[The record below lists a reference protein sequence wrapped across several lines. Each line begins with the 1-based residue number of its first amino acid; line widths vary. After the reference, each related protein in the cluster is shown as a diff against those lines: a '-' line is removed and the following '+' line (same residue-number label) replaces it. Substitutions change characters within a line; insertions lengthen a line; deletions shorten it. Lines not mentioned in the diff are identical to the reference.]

1 MGPVIPVS
9 CCFPH
14 NLVTA
19 PLSLAAGTGALD
31 LAHRL
36 HTQAFPPAST
46 HPFHP
51 AALAGGVSLRFIPEG
66 DRRPPSPPRQCLEA
80 TKRTERGSEG
90 GKAISLKKSSSFPSH
105 EREEEGEEG
114 DRARPPFRI
123 MLLCRIFSSSP
134 FFAAR
139 LRRGRHCNGLLWPPS
154 RIYSGLS
161 PSLGATAQENFL
173 PPLPP
178 SFVLASSSSSR
189 VPSGRPHSKPLS
201 GTL

>member
-1 MGPVIPVS
+1 MGGVDFDVGGVGAVGPVIPVS

-19 PLSLAAGTGALD
+19 PLSLAAGAGALD

-36 HTQAFPPAST
+36 HTQACPPASS

-66 DRRPPSPPRQCLEA
+66 DRRPPPRPPRQCLEA
-80 TKRTERGSEG
+80 TKRRERGSEG

-105 EREEEGEEG
+105 EREEEEG

-134 FFAAR
+134 FFCR
-139 LRRGRHCNGLLWPPS
+139 SSPPWS
-154 RIYSGLS
+154 
-161 PSLGATAQENFL
+161 SL
-173 PPLPP
+173 
-178 SFVLASSSSSR
+178 
-189 VPSGRPHSKPLS
+189 
-201 GTL
+201 